1 MDYTTL
7 QSQVATVL
15 NSYSTVEQS
24 AYNPDLSQYATVT
37 QLTAFENSI
46 SVLVSSL
53 TGTSTAGVTGTGNL
67 VYSNN
72 PVLVAPTL
80 GAASASS
87 INKLTITAPTNGS
100 TLTIADGKVVTIS
113 NTITFQGTD
122 STTFTLP
129 SSSGTL
135 ALNNQPF
142 YIGTT
147 SVAINRS
154 SGSLAL
160 TGVSIDGNA
169 GTVTNGFYT
178 SSSFNLGTTSIT
190 VNRSSASQTLTGIS
204 IDGNAGT
211 VTNGVYT
218 TGSYANPSWITSLSD
233 SKVLPAQ
240 ANNTGKYLT
249 TDGTSTSWV
258 SPASIGF
265 PSLTGNIGKY
275 LTNDGV
281 NVVWGSISST
291 ASGITFTPTGNV
303 ASTNVQAAIAE
314 LDTKKA
320 PLASPTFTG
329 TVSGITATMVGLSN
343 VENTK
348 LSTWAG
354 SANLTTVGAL
364 TSGSI
369 GTGFTA
375 IPNSALANSS
385 FYVGTTS
392 ISLGRASASQ
402 TLTGVSID
410 GNAGTVTNGFYTSSS
425 FNLGTTSI
433 AVNRSSASQTLTG
446 VSIDGNAG
454 TVTNGF
460 YTSSS
465 FNLGTT
471 SIAVN
476 RSSASQTL
484 TGVSIDGNA
493 GTVTTLTPNQT
504 STVFALPDTSGS
516 AGYLFLGTWTTSQNG
531 AKLHARLH
539 IGTGYNATITQNAFY
554 DVYFKTSNGSST
566 QAGSTGVFY
575 GDGTVWRSGPA
586 SALSSL
592 LVIQLSSTSYAL
604 YAYCASFT
612 GASHYE
618 ISIGTG
624 SWANS
629 ATNST
634 SAPVGNNISLPIYT
648 YYDSNNTVSSN
659 IQIQSLGVGAAASG
673 TTGEIRATN
682 NITAYYSDDNLKT
695 RLGNI
700 ENALEKVRSLEG
712 FYYEANETAQALGY
726 KPVREVG
733 LSAQSTQKVM
743 PEIVKPAPID
753 DNYLTVQYERYT
765 PFIVEAIKELA
776 DQIDDIKKHL
786 GM

>member
-454 TVTNGF
+454 TVT
-460 YTSSS
+460 
-465 FNLGTT
+465 
-471 SIAVN
+471 
-476 RSSASQTL
+476 
-484 TGVSIDGNA
+484 
-493 GTVTTLTPNQT
+493 TLTPNQT